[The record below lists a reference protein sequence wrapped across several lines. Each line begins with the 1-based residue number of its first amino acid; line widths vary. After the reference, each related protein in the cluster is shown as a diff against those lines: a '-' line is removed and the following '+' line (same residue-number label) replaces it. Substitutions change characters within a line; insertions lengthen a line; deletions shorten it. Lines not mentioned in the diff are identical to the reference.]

1 MSVDVR
7 VSTNPEKVINNND
20 LECTIKSIIKFQKEF
35 KCKAGIGELQNL
47 SLGSCYL
54 ITSARRAYG
63 DIKNP
68 SRKSEFYIKFYPLS
82 YFEKKLKKYSR
93 E

>member
-7 VSTNPEKVINNND
+7 ISTDPEKMINPSD
-20 LECTIKSIIKFQKEF
+20 LERTIKNIIQFQREF
-35 KCKAGIGELQNL
+35 KCKAGVGELQNL
-47 SLGSCYL
+47 SFGSCYL

-68 SRKSEFYIKFYPLS
+68 GRKSEFYIKFYPRF
-82 YFEKKLKKYSR
+82 YFEEKLR
-93 E
+93 ELSL